1 MLTGYPDDLSRGKSE
16 RIENRDWKRTSPSFA
31 VETDEREQEGDSRDE
46 YSDGQRI
53 GLDVIRNIRRQRIAS
68 MTKPRDEELTED
80 REDRETADPV
90 HDYQPEQQFQTYESY
105 APQIARESPERYGM
119 EMEGRTFQGYPPAE
133 RSSLVGFEQYHS
145 SNMNGYSTMKNQQ
158 DRISQYIQRGSLNV
172 HEKNETDLYESYPS
186 EAQQLISNGM
196 GWPNATMDPRAL
208 SQSQWY
214 PDRHLQSVYGG
225 QDPTLYGMQIY
236 ARQDYS
242 HYGMDEKPSE
252 IYVQQYA
259 EHRGRSF
266 ASESLPG
273 MYKRRVERVQSIEE
287 SRPDRFSGYDDK
299 SLFGENTVYE
309 CTSVITSIWTTCV
322 TASRQKRHFDSANFP
337 IHRNEKDLF
346 EGKKRPLLDLDK
358 DGNILSLALNEGGG
372 GDAVAPFEKNVAEVL
387 DDIKSIT
394 ETAAQGANNVLSH
407 MMSSTMKEVN
417 TKEED
422 ESERKAQTGQIKKS
436 TLDEEQSLS
445 TIFHSFDQAPKE
457 MSERLAKEIDS
468 KENEVQKKAATDSE
482 AKEGNISNGSETA
495 TENETV
501 WEAPTVLASKSISDC
516 QSVSENQQDTK
527 DETITAKVDEL
538 ISNFFEELDD
548 LGPKPV
554 ETNTIQSQRTTE
566 EVVIEKQPDTSCP
579 QDMIEKILT
588 NEEHVSTDLVSLD
601 ENKTNDI
608 ALVGELGE
616 EAQTNVSTETST
628 QEIDAKDEHT
638 DISISK
644 DDQSLNELMKDAR
657 DKNQVKTESLE
668 KTDVSTV
675 GSGGLNEN
683 WPIKIMII
691 VFYLYASGIL
701 GSLTGGVTN

>member
-46 YSDGQRI
+46 HSDGQRI
-53 GLDVIRNIRRQRIAS
+53 GLDVIRNIRRKRITS
-68 MTKPRDEELTED
+68 MAKPRDEELTED
-80 REDRETADPV
+80 REYRETHDAV

-105 APQIARESPERYGM
+105 GPQISRELPERYGI
-119 EMEGRTFQGYPPAE
+119 ETEGGTFQGYPAAE
-133 RSSLVGFEQYHS
+133 RSSLVGFEQYPS

-172 HEKNETDLYESYPS
+172 HEKNETNLYESYPS
-186 EAQQLISNGM
+186 EAQQLLSNGM
-196 GWPNATMDPRAL
+196 GWPNATMDPIAL
-208 SQSQWY
+208 SQSPWY
-214 PDRHLQSVYGG
+214 PDRHPQSVYGG

-287 SRPDRFSGYDDK
+287 NRPDRFSGYDDK

-322 TASRQKRHFDSANFP
+322 TAGRQKRHFDSANFP

-358 DGNILSLALNEGGG
+358 DGNILSLALNED

-407 MMSSTMKEVN
+407 MMSSTIKGVN
-417 TKEED
+417 TNEE
-422 ESERKAQTGQIKKS
+422 
-436 TLDEEQSLS
+436 L
-445 TIFHSFDQAPKE
+445 TIFHSFDQDSFDQEPKE
-457 MSERLAKEIDS
+457 KSERLVKEIDS
-468 KENEVQKKAATDSE
+468 KENEVKKAAADSE
-482 AKEGNISNGSETA
+482 AKEGNISNGPETA

-501 WEAPTVLASKSISDC
+501 WEAPTVLDSKSISDC
-516 QSVSENQQDTK
+516 QSVSENQQDSK
-527 DETITAKVDEL
+527 DKTITAKVDEL

-554 ETNTIQSQRTTE
+554 ETNAIQSQGTTE
-566 EVVIEKQPDTSCP
+566 EVIEKQPDTSCP
-579 QDMIEKILT
+579 PDMIEKIRT
-588 NEEHVSTDLVSLD
+588 NEEHVSTDLESLD
-601 ENKTNDI
+601 EKKTNDI
-608 ALVGELGE
+608 ALVGDLGE

-628 QEIDAKDEHT
+628 QEIGGKDEHI
-638 DISISK
+638 DFSLSK
-644 DDQSLNELMKDAR
+644 DDQSLNELMKDAG
-657 DKNQVKTESLE
+657 DKHQVETESLV
-668 KTDVSTV
+668 KTDLSTV
-675 GSGGLNEN
+675 GSGGLGEN

>member
-1 MLTGYPDDLSRGKSE
+1 
-16 RIENRDWKRTSPSFA
+16 
-31 VETDEREQEGDSRDE
+31 
-46 YSDGQRI
+46 
-53 GLDVIRNIRRQRIAS
+53 
-68 MTKPRDEELTED
+68 
-80 REDRETADPV
+80 
-90 HDYQPEQQFQTYESY
+90 
-105 APQIARESPERYGM
+105 
-119 EMEGRTFQGYPPAE
+119 
-133 RSSLVGFEQYHS
+133 
-145 SNMNGYSTMKNQQ
+145 
-158 DRISQYIQRGSLNV
+158 
-172 HEKNETDLYESYPS
+172 
-186 EAQQLISNGM
+186 
-196 GWPNATMDPRAL
+196 
-208 SQSQWY
+208 
-214 PDRHLQSVYGG
+214 
-225 QDPTLYGMQIY
+225 MQIY

-287 SRPDRFSGYDDK
+287 NRPDRFSGYDDK

-322 TASRQKRHFDSANFP
+322 TAGRQKRHFDSANFP

-358 DGNILSLALNEGGG
+358 DGNILSLALNED

-407 MMSSTMKEVN
+407 MMSSTIKGVN
-417 TKEED
+417 TNEE
-422 ESERKAQTGQIKKS
+422 
-436 TLDEEQSLS
+436 L
-445 TIFHSFDQAPKE
+445 TIFHSFDQEPKE
-457 MSERLAKEIDS
+457 KSERLVKEIDS
-468 KENEVQKKAATDSE
+468 KENEVKKAAADSE
-482 AKEGNISNGSETA
+482 AKEGNISNGPETA

-501 WEAPTVLASKSISDC
+501 WEAPTVLDSKSISDC
-516 QSVSENQQDTK
+516 QSVSENQQDSK
-527 DETITAKVDEL
+527 DKTITAKVDEL

-554 ETNTIQSQRTTE
+554 ETNAIQSQGTTE
-566 EVVIEKQPDTSCP
+566 EVIEKQPDTSCP
-579 QDMIEKILT
+579 QDMIEKIRT
-588 NEEHVSTDLVSLD
+588 NEEHVSTDLESLD
-601 ENKTNDI
+601 EKKTNDI
-608 ALVGELGE
+608 ALVGDLGE

-628 QEIDAKDEHT
+628 QEIGGKDEHI
-638 DISISK
+638 DFSLSK
-644 DDQSLNELMKDAR
+644 DDQSLNELMKDAG
-657 DKNQVKTESLE
+657 DKHQVETESLV
-668 KTDVSTV
+668 KTDLSTV
-675 GSGGLNEN
+675 GSGGLGEN